1 MKETESIDVWDDN
14 MGWDDVNTDSEELW
28 FEDDFDTYSCG
39 CCKCCGCM
47 CWMNDEDQELLKQ

>member
-14 MGWDDVNTDSEELW
+14 MGWDDVDTDSEELW

-47 CWMNDEDQELLKQ
+47 CWMNDED